1 MEKIR
6 VAIAGVGNC
15 ASSLIQG
22 VTYYRDAN
30 PADDVPGLMHVMLGD
45 YHVSDIE
52 FVAAFDV
59 DASKVGSDLAKA
71 IEGVRT
77 TRSSSPT
84 FRRWCHRAT
93 WPDHGRL
100 NKYYRAAI
108 EESPYEPVDVV
119 RALRDS
125 RAQVFVSYLPLAP
138 RMPSAFTRNVR
149 LMRASPS

>member
-52 FVAAFDV
+52 FVAAFDGLAEV
-59 DASKVGSDLAKA
+59 AADL
-71 IEGVRT
+71 G
-77 TRSSSPT
+77 
-84 FRRWCHRAT
+84 
-93 WPDHGRL
+93 G
-100 NKYYRAAI
+100 
-108 EESPYEPVDVV
+108 VDVKGRDELDV
-119 RALRDS
+119 ADVIVPKHDVHEAWNVVGGIGVLVVGDALDE
-125 RAQVFVSYLPLAP
+125 
-138 RMPSAFTRNVR
+138 
-149 LMRASPS
+149 